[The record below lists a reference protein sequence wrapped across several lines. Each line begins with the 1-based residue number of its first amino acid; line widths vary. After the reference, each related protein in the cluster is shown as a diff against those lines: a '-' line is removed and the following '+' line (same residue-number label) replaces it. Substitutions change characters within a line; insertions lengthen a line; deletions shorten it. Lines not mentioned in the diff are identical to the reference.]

1 MFSICSDILE
11 TKRQASEN
19 IKNILLSSY
28 WLTTDKLWWK
38 SFANTGLREIF
49 LGWFESCTDSDL
61 DLSLTNVVSKE
72 CKILYLLCMIRS
84 CFESLV
90 ACIVWCNCLLLELFI
105 EEEGLF
111 WLKSGLD
118 WLGVTMEEEEGM
130 MVLSGTFLDSR
141 DERNDELLVLGVLG
155 ENKTLLSL
163 LLLVAGSEKSCV
175 RY

>member
-1 MFSICSDILE
+1 M
-11 TKRQASEN
+11 
-19 IKNILLSSY
+19 
-28 WLTTDKLWWK
+28 
-38 SFANTGLREIF
+38 
-49 LGWFESCTDSDL
+49 
-61 DLSLTNVVSKE
+61 
-72 CKILYLLCMIRS
+72 
-84 CFESLV
+84 
-90 ACIVWCNCLLLELFI
+90 
-105 EEEGLF
+105 F

-118 WLGVTMEEEEGM
+118 WLVVTMEEEGMM

>member
-1 MFSICSDILE
+1 M
-11 TKRQASEN
+11 
-19 IKNILLSSY
+19 
-28 WLTTDKLWWK
+28 
-38 SFANTGLREIF
+38 
-49 LGWFESCTDSDL
+49 
-61 DLSLTNVVSKE
+61 
-72 CKILYLLCMIRS
+72 
-84 CFESLV
+84 
-90 ACIVWCNCLLLELFI
+90 
-105 EEEGLF
+105 F

-118 WLGVTMEEEEGM
+118 WLVVTMEEEEGM

>member
-11 TKRQASEN
+11 TKRKASEN
-19 IKNILLSSY
+19 IKHILLSSY

-61 DLSLTNVVSKE
+61 DTDLSLINVVSKE
-72 CKILYLLCMIRS
+72 CKILHLLCMIRS

-90 ACIVWCNCLLLELFI
+90 ACIVWCNCLLLELFS
-105 EEEGLF
+105 EEEVLF

-118 WLGVTMEEEEGM
+118 WLVVTMEEEGM

-163 LLLVAGSEKSCV
+163 LVAGSDKSCV

>member
-1 MFSICSDILE
+1 M
-11 TKRQASEN
+11 
-19 IKNILLSSY
+19 
-28 WLTTDKLWWK
+28 
-38 SFANTGLREIF
+38 
-49 LGWFESCTDSDL
+49 
-61 DLSLTNVVSKE
+61 
-72 CKILYLLCMIRS
+72 
-84 CFESLV
+84 
-90 ACIVWCNCLLLELFI
+90 
-105 EEEGLF
+105 F

-118 WLGVTMEEEEGM
+118 WLVVTMEEEEGMM